1 MQMAVIRPSKEELAR
16 TLRLHRAWLDGDADL
31 SNADLSNADLRWADL
46 SNADLRWADLSNA
59 DLSNADLSNADLRW
73 ADLSNADL
81 SNADLRWADLRWAD
95 LSNADLSNADLRW
108 ADLSG
113 ARDMSPL
120 ALAQTEIVPREGS
133 FVGWKACRDGL
144 LVKLRVTEGARRS
157 NATGRKC
164 RCSEAEV
171 LEITDRDGG
180 HHDEATSLHDER
192 FAYRVGETV
201 RVDGFDEDRLQE
213 CAAGIHFFLTPE
225 EAWDY

>member
-16 TLRLHRAWLDGDADL
+16 TLRLHRAWLDGDDEGARADLRWADLSNADLSNADLRWADLSNADLSNADLRWADL

-59 DLSNADLSNADLRW
+59 DLSNADLK
-73 ADLSNADL
+73 
-81 SNADLRWADLRWAD
+81 
-95 LSNADLSNADLRW
+95 
-108 ADLSG
+108 G

-180 HHDEATSLHDER
+180 HHDEATSLHDEG